1 MFLNGKTEQILL
13 TDFGLQ
19 TIGVLFLKSKQ
30 KPHILKPYILLFVLC
45 FSLSVVQAQKIDN
58 KAYNK
63 VMDSIAANNPLPTF
77 IVGGL
82 TKNGLFYKYHHGNKL
97 WEGKEPITANHIFRI
112 YSIL

>member
-1 MFLNGKTEQILL
+1 M
-13 TDFGLQ
+13 
-19 TIGVLFLKSKQ
+19 KQ
-30 KPHILKPYILLFVLC
+30 YVLLFVLC

-82 TKNGLFYKYHHGNKL
+82 TKNGLFYKYQHVNKL
-97 WEGKEPITANHIFRI
+97 WEGKEPITDNHIFRI
-112 YSIL
+112 YSMTKAVTSLAAMQLVERGKITLDEPLDNLMP